1 MNYYYDHVTIN
12 PNTVI
17 AYKGALCAIYF
28 VLYDKSV
35 DLCFGNDELG
45 ASMFYTHATLL
56 PDRVRLHGT
65 DMQSDNEIPLDDALR
80 AALVKSGFT
89 ELSLATLIIE

>member
-1 MNYYYDHVTIN
+1 MNYYDRVTITA
-12 PNTVI
+12 NTVV
-17 AYKGALCAIYF
+17 AYKGTTCAVYF

-35 DLCFGNDELG
+35 DLCLGNDELG

-56 PDRVRLHGT
+56 PNLVCLHGT

-89 ELSLATLIIE
+89 SEQSPQCS